1 MINIGGRQRAAIVL
15 GATAILCTGFVLFG
29 GPFKLVP
36 LNWGAMA
43 LVNLLLGVFAVLAGI
58 SRRRGLIMLAG
69 ALFLVAVGVAL
80 VLLIVG
86 TGGFLRVSVA
96 GVSLWSG
103 LGAGLVALGLTPD
116 RPVPTAAAPAGRE

>member
-58 SRRRGLIMLAG
+58 SRRRGLILLAG

-86 TGGFLRVSVA
+86 TGFLRVSVA

>member
-1 MINIGGRQRAAIVL
+1 MINIGSRQRAAIVL

-43 LVNLLLGVFAVLAGI
+43 LVNLLLGVFAVIAGI
-58 SRRRGLIMLAG
+58 SRRRGLVVLVG
-69 ALFLVAVGVAL
+69 ALFLVGVGVAL
-80 VLLIVG
+80 ALLIVG

-116 RPVPTAAAPAGRE
+116 RPVPAAVAPAGPE

>member
-1 MINIGGRQRAAIVL
+1 MINIGSRQRAAIVL

-43 LVNLLLGVFAVLAGI
+43 LVNLLLGAFAVIAGS
-58 SRRRGLIMLAG
+58 SRRRGLIVLAG
-69 ALFLVAVGVAL
+69 ALFLVGVGVAL
-80 VLLIVG
+80 ALLIVG

-103 LGAGLVALGLTPD
+103 LGAGLVALGVTPD
-116 RPVPTAAAPAGRE
+116 RPVPAAAEPAGPE